1 MIQRPWRRTVELIA
15 LTMLLSVTT
24 TIEAQDSTHAGVNEV
39 SLRKAALTRL
49 IPPLPAS
56 FNQDCKQGV
65 AVATVWVDPSGNVS
79 DVRIET
85 SPSKAI
91 GESMLDAI
99 RRWRF
104 MSGQDMNES
113 TGYMGKITYYFLEQ
127 NKHPQVLDPYIQNFY
142 WNGEETWCKAPHN

>member
-1 MIQRPWRRTVELIA
+1 VIQRPCRRKFKLIA
-15 LTMLLSVTT
+15 LTALLFVTT
-24 TIEAQDSTHAGVNEV
+24 AIEAQDSTHAGVNEL

-49 IPPLPAS
+49 IPPLPVS

-91 GESMLDAI
+91 GESMLDAL

-104 MSGQDMNES
+104 LSGQDMNEA

-127 NKHPQVLDPYIQNFY
+127 NNHPQVLDPFSQNFY
-142 WNGEETWCKAPHN
+142 WDGQETWCKTPHN